1 MLFLDPSKRRGML
14 VGQVFQSATF
24 QTLFVGVAKISPA
37 GVAAFFQDLDIPWVS
52 HTAGQGRQKD

>member
-1 MLFLDPSKRRGML
+1 ML

-37 GVAAFFQDLDIPWVS
+37 GVAAFFQDLDMPWVS